1 MTVLLIITSR
11 FARAFAT
18 DPLFF
23 AVTFSGVGL
32 LMVVWSLAD
41 AGRRLREWN
50 PQVYALIFGNESDAL
65 STGGLV
71 RGVVLTLLGL
81 FFLYR
86 YLTR

>member
-1 MTVLLIITSR
+1 M
-11 FARAFAT
+11 
-18 DPLFF
+18 
-23 AVTFSGVGL
+23 VG
-32 LMVVWSLAD
+32 WSLSD

-50 PQVYALIFGNESDAL
+50 PQIYAVIFGNESDAS

-71 RGVVLTLLGL
+71 RGAVLTLLGL